1 MKTIFGHILPPTMAP
16 VLMLAVLVSQ
26 APVGSPPTSKTI
38 QRGERL
44 KGLAPVELAK
54 LLTAPKSFD
63 GKDVALQATVR
74 KACTRKGCW
83 MELAPDAAAGSAGVR
98 VTFKDYGF
106 FVPLDSAGS
115 LAKVEGQVKVTQLS
129 KEKAEHYASEG
140 ATVPKDKDG
149 NYNEVQLVAVA
160 VELERAAP
168 KK

>member
-1 MKTIFGHILPPTMAP
+1 MAP
-16 VLMLAVLVSQ
+16 VLMLAVWLSQ
-26 APVGSPPTSKTI
+26 VPVGTPSTSKTI
-38 QRGERL
+38 QRGEKL
-44 KGLAPVELAK
+44 KGLTSVELAK
-54 LLTAPKSFD
+54 LLAAPKDFD
-63 GKDVALQATVR
+63 GKEVALQATVR

-83 MELAPDAAAGSAGVR
+83 MELASDGSAGAAGVR

-115 LAKVEGQVKVTQLS
+115 VAKVEGQVKVTQLS

-149 NYNEVQLVAVA
+149 NYHEVQLVAVA
-160 VELERAAP
+160 VELERTTP